1 MMLKLEERGST
12 EARMNVGFN
21 DEISRCGL
29 QG

>member
-12 EARMNVGFN
+12 EARIDMRLN
-21 DEISRCGL
+21 DEIPGRGF